1 MVDHCKKVAHTYPML
16 TTKESGAKLPQ
27 GQKTSLDAD
36 LKFISENQR
45 IEGFSGDISEAVK
58 QHSPDMNEL
67 VAVSKKFGAQIP
79 QTPPPSKN

>member
-1 MVDHCKKVAHTYPML
+1 ML

-45 IEGFSGDISEAVK
+45 IEGFSGEISEAAR
-58 QHSPDMNEL
+58 QHRPDMEEIKD
-67 VAVSKKFGAQIP
+67 VARKFGAQVP
-79 QTPPPSKN
+79 QNNPPAKG